1 MPDFHK
7 SRAWRKLAAEH
18 KTFRCAC
25 KSKDDIQSAHYLPQ
39 KRFPM
44 MRLWKAN
51 LYISCGKCNRELG
64 DKIKWSPQAI
74 KLLVIYAMIKILM
87 YSVTI
92 LTLALL
98 ARYYYLDTAYNNST
112 ITNQIK
118 ADAYEIFTDAV
129 NFVERSHSSP

>member
-1 MPDFHK
+1 
-7 SRAWRKLAAEH
+7 
-18 KTFRCAC
+18 
-25 KSKDDIQSAHYLPQ
+25 
-39 KRFPM
+39 M

-74 KLLVIYAMIKILM
+74 KLLGIYAMIKILM
-87 YSVTI
+87 YSVI
-92 LTLALL
+92 FLTLALL

-118 ADAYEIFTDAV
+118 ADAHEILNHTIA
-129 NFVERSHSSP
+129 FVEQSHSQRH

>member
-1 MPDFHK
+1 M
-7 SRAWRKLAAEH
+7 EH

-64 DKIKWSPQAI
+64 DKINWSPQAI
-74 KLLVIYAMIKILM
+74 KLLGIYAMIKILM
-87 YSVTI
+87 YSVI
-92 LTLALL
+92 IIILALL
-98 ARYYYLDTAYNNST
+98 ARYYYLDTTYNHST

-118 ADAYEIFTDAV
+118 ADAHEMYTDIIDTV
-129 NFVERSHSSP
+129 NRFSSGN